1 MKDDFVYDLP
11 SPFEREFKIGVAI
24 HYDKKQDQMHCGIA
38 FAEQDTQQIIHLA
51 THNCLTL
58 DTNLN
63 GFQCIVKP
71 SLPNIV
77 QESFVAL
84 CLAIKDDINNGT
96 SQVPYG
102 FLYDD
107 YAIIEKDGKLA
118 LTEKEIGLTCATYVL
133 TFFHS
138 CGFNLV
144 DISNWPV
151 RDEDKP
157 WYEGIVN
164 LFIKYKDRLGISS
177 DHLSR
182 LREQMNVPRF
192 RPEEV
197 AVSSALFDEGPAETQ
212 LIWDKGKKLREYMIS
227 IV

>member
-11 SPFEREFKIGVAI
+11 SRFETEFKIGVAI
-24 HYDKKQDQMHCGIA
+24 QYDKQHDQMHCGIA
-38 FAEQDTQQIIHLA
+38 FVNQNTQQIIHLA
-51 THNCLTL
+51 THNWLTL

-63 GFQCIVKP
+63 DFKCIVKP

-84 CLAIKDDINNGT
+84 CLAIKDDINNGNT
-96 SQVPYG
+96 HIPYG

-107 YAIIEKDGKLA
+107 YAIIDNDGKLA

-138 CGFNLV
+138 CGFDLV
-144 DISNWPV
+144 DISNWPP

-164 LFIKYKDRLGISS
+164 LFIRFKDRL
-177 DHLSR
+177 
-182 LREQMNVPRF
+182 
-192 RPEEV
+192 
-197 AVSSALFDEGPAETQ
+197 
-212 LIWDKGKKLREYMIS
+212 
-227 IV
+227 

>member
-1 MKDDFVYDLP
+1 MKDEFVYDLP
-11 SPFEREFKIGVAI
+11 SQFETEFKIGVAI
-24 HYDKKQDQMHCGIA
+24 QYDKRHDQMHCGIA
-38 FAEQDTQQIIHLA
+38 FAQQDTQEIIHLA
-51 THNCLTL
+51 THNWLTL
-58 DTNLN
+58 DKNLN
-63 GFQCIVKP
+63 DFKCIIKP
-71 SLPNIV
+71 SMPNII

-84 CLAIKDDINNGT
+84 CLAIKDVINNGNT
-96 SQVPYG
+96 QVPYG

-107 YAIIEKDGKLA
+107 YAIIENDGKLA

-138 CGFNLV
+138 CGFDLV
-144 DISNWPV
+144 DIGNWPA

-164 LFIKYKDRLGISS
+164 LFFRYKDRLGISS

-182 LREQMNVPRF
+182 LREQRNVPRF

-197 AVSSALFDEGPAETQ
+197 AVSSALFDDGPAETH
-212 LIWDKGKKLREYMIS
+212 LIWEKGRNLKDYMIS
-227 IV
+227 VV